1 MGRSNTSHVARAEK
15 KKALSELERIESMQ
29 QRVLSNTK
37 LTVSELGFG
46 CMGLTSFY
54 GAPADENEAIRLI
67 HKAIDLGVTF
77 FDTAEAYGPY
87 TNEKL
92 VGRALKGRRGSVVIA
107 TKFAWEWSGNG
118 ERHLNSRPDH
128 IFKVIDESLQR
139 LDTDYLDLYY
149 QHRLDPQVPIEETM
163 GALAELVK
171 QGKIRHIGL
180 SEVGPRTIRRAHA
193 VHPITAL
200 QTEYSLWERG
210 PEAEILPTIRELGI
224 GFVAYSPLGRGF
236 LTGEI
241 KNIQDLDAN
250 DFRRTDP
257 RFQGENF
264 TRNIALVEQV
274 KQLASKKEVTPG
286 QIALAWLLYK
296 GNDIVPIP
304 GTKRLKYLEENVAA
318 TQIVLSTEEVAQLEA
333 IVGKPAGA
341 RYTEAGLRQIS
352 RD

>member
-1 MGRSNTSHVARAEK
+1 
-15 KKALSELERIESMQ
+15 MQ
-29 QRVLSNTK
+29 QRTLGNTK

-46 CMGLTSFY
+46 CMGLTSYY
-54 GAPADENEAIRLI
+54 GAPADEDEAIRLI
-67 HKAIDLGVTF
+67 HRAIDLGVTF

-92 VGRALKGRRGSVVIA
+92 VGRALKGRRDSVVIA
-107 TKFAWEWSGNG
+107 TKFAWEWSADG

-128 IFKVIDESLQR
+128 IFKVVDESLSR
-139 LDTDYLDLYY
+139 LGTDYIDLYY
-149 QHRLDPQVPIEETM
+149 QHRLDPQVPIEETV
-163 GALAELVK
+163 GALTELIK

-180 SEVGPRTIRRAHA
+180 SEVGPNTIRRAHA

-210 PEAEILPTIRELGI
+210 PEAEILPTVRELGI

-241 KNIQDLDAN
+241 KNVQALDAN
-250 DFRRTDP
+250 DFRRSDP
-257 RFQGENF
+257 RFQEENLD
-264 TRNIALVEQV
+264 RNLKLVEQV
-274 KQLASKKEVTPG
+274 EQLARKKGVTPG
-286 QIALAWLLYK
+286 QIALAWLLHK

-304 GTKRLKYLEENVAA
+304 GTKRVQYLEENIAA
-318 TQIVLSTEEVAQLEA
+318 TNIELGAEEVAQLEA
-333 IVGKPAGA
+333 TIGKPVGA
-341 RYTEAGLRQIS
+341 RYAEGGLRTIS